1 MILSVTNLFVCCVVI
16 LNTIK
21 QLRLNKADIE
31 TVTVMAFFHLLH
43 ASILFDYFM
52 MDEVIVSQ
60 LVTGGLGQ
68 GNIC

>member
-21 QLRLNKADIE
+21 QLSLNKADIE
-31 TVTVMAFFHLLH
+31 TVTVMAFFQLLH
-43 ASILFDYFM
+43 ASILFNYFM
-52 MDEVIVSQ
+52 MHEVIVSQ